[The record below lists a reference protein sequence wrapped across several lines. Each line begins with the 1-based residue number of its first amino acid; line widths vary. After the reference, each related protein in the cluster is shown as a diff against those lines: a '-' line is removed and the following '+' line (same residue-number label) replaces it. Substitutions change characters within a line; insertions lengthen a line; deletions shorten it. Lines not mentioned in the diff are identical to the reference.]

1 MKTYRTY
8 ALLGVL
14 SLLVLSIYSCKKSE
28 LTSSKVATDEQQQS
42 KNVYQS
48 AIVLPDGSKLAG
60 GVTLEYPAQV
70 NINEQFKISA
80 DIDCGRVAI
89 ERGYILAEN
98 GITKIY
104 TGIDCETE
112 DLEWEDLTG
121 FACYTGDAEW
131 SGSFQETGTYVFRTK
146 HNASDGNCDSK
157 GGSDR
162 TGECSFSGNQFY
174 CFTIEAVNSCETSFT
189 GTANSCTNARQA
201 VYTFNS
207 VTDLSYIKI
216 QGGLTNFTGDD
227 AVVTIDGGN
236 LTWSQSTPG
245 GSTNRVIKIEGSVTA
260 CQPVTITI
268 TWNSTNTGG
277 VITGS
282 WSVKDANG
290 NEVAPSIEGLTC
302 AN

>member
-1 MKTYRTY
+1 M
-8 ALLGVL
+8 
-14 SLLVLSIYSCKKSE
+14 
-28 LTSSKVATDEQQQS
+28 TSSKVAADEPQS

-48 AIVLPDGSKLAG
+48 AIVLPGGSLLAG

-70 NINEQFKISA
+70 NINEQFKINA

-89 ERGYILAEN
+89 ERGYILAADN
-98 GITKIY
+98 ITRIY
-104 TGIDCETE
+104 KGVDCETE
-112 DLEWEDLTG
+112 YWEELTG
-121 FACYTGDAEW
+121 FDCYTGDANW
-131 SGSFQETGTYVFRTK
+131 SGAFPETGIYVFRTK
-146 HNASDGNCDSK
+146 HNASDGNCDGK
-157 GGSDR
+157 GGSDK
-162 TGECSFSGNQFY
+162 TGECSFNGNQFY

-207 VTDLSYIKI
+207 ITDLSYIKI

-245 GSTNRVIKIEGSVTA
+245 GSSNRVIKIEGSVTA

-282 WSVKDANG
+282 WSVKDTNG
-290 NEVAPSIEGLTC
+290 NEVAPSIAGLTC